1 MWKNI
6 KNKFEKLK
14 GLAQIGVSNILAT
27 GISGIFWFYM
37 ASLLGVEN
45 YGELSYFIAIATI
58 ASTVSILGAS
68 TTLIVYTAKGIKI
81 QSTIYSLVLTI
92 GTLSSIVVFFMFL
105 NLGASLYV
113 IGSVM
118 FGLTISELLGRKLYK
133 QYSMYFLGQRVLQV
147 VLAVA
152 LFYLLGPPGVLLG
165 FALSFLPYSLRLY
178 QGFKETKIDF
188 SLLKSRFHFT
198 MNNYLN
204 DLSRTISQSADK
216 LLIAPLF
223 GFALLGNYHLGI
235 QFLTLLGVIP
245 SIVFQYIL
253 PRDASGYS
261 NKKLKKFTILFSI
274 ILAVIPILVA
284 PVFIPVL
291 FPQFG
296 EAILIMQIVSI
307 AIVPR
312 TISFMYTSEFL
323 AQEKNKFV
331 VIGSG
336 IYLTIQ
342 ITLIFLLGELYSIIG
357 VAVALVIA
365 SISETLFL
373 AFYKRRLKSI

>member
-1 MWKNI
+1 MWNDI
-6 KNKFEKLK
+6 KKKFEKLK
-14 GLAQIGVSNILAT
+14 GLAQIGVSNILAS

-37 ASLLGVEN
+37 ASLLGTEN

-58 ASTVSILGAS
+58 ASTVSILGAG
-68 TTLIVYTAKGIKI
+68 TTLVVYTAKGIKI
-81 QSTIYSLVLTI
+81 QSTIYSLVLII
-92 GTLSSIVVFFMFL
+92 GTLSSIVIFFMFL

-118 FGLTISELLGRKLYK
+118 FGLAISELLGRKLYK

-178 QGFKETKIDF
+178 LGFKETKIDF

-235 QFLTLLGVIP
+235 QSLTLLGVIP

-261 NKKLKKFTILFSI
+261 NKKLKKLTILFSI
-274 ILAVIPILVA
+274 ILAVIPILIA

-291 FPQFG
+291 FPQFK

-307 AIVPR
+307 AIIPR

-336 IYLTIQ
+336 IYLTVQ

-357 VAVALVIA
+357 VAVALVVA

>member
-14 GLAQIGVSNILAT
+14 GLAQIGVSNILAA

-58 ASTVSILGAS
+58 ASTVSILGAG
-68 TTLIVYTAKGIKI
+68 TTLVVYTAKGIKI

-118 FGLTISELLGRKLYK
+118 FGLAISELLGRKLYK
-133 QYSMYFLGQRVLQV
+133 QYSMYFLGQRVLQI

-152 LFYLLGPPGVLLG
+152 LFHLLGPPGVLLG
-165 FALSFLPYSLRLY
+165 FALSFLPYSIRLY

-198 MNNYLN
+198 MNNYLS

-235 QFLTLLGVIP
+235 QFLTLLGIIP

-274 ILAVIPILVA
+274 ILAVIPILIA

-291 FPQFG
+291 FPQFE

-312 TISFMYTSEFL
+312 TISYMYTSEFL